1 MIENESYEVEV
12 LGQTFTIDHVVNL
25 LVEGERCEGACY
37 VSERLI
43 KLDDELRYQPARYN
57 RVLKHELMHAALRA
71 SGLAEMME
79 LKMEEAIC
87 VLAESISIR

>member
-1 MIENESYEVEV
+1 MVDPESYEVTV
-12 LGQTFTIDHVVNL
+12 LGQTFVIDHVPNL

-43 KLDDELRYQPARYN
+43 KLDDELRFQPARYN
-57 RVLKHELMHAALRA
+57 RVLKHELMHAALRT
-71 SGLAEMME
+71 SGIAELMD

-87 VLAESISIR
+87 VLVESISV

>member
-1 MIENESYEVEV
+1 MIENESYEVTI
-12 LGQTFTIDHVVNL
+12 LGQQFTVDHVVNL
-25 LVEGERCEGACY
+25 MVEGERCEGACY

-57 RVLKHELMHAALRA
+57 RVLKHELMHAALRT
-71 SGLAEMME
+71 SGIAEMMD

-87 VLAESISIR
+87 VLVESISIR